1 MKAIDIFDILIV
13 IAETGAGKTT
23 QIPKFLYLTGYTVLG
38 KVGITQPRR
47 VAAINVATR
56 VSFELNKILGNEIGY
71 AIRFEDMTNQNTLV
85 KFMTDGILLKELV
98 GSPLLLKYAIIIL
111 DEAHERT
118 IFTDVLFT
126 LLRELIYYRKNLKL
140 LICSATIN
148 SVKFSKFFTNAP
160 LFQIPGR
167 CFKIQVYHTRDTQF
181 DYLDSVVLTIFQI
194 SLKYAYG
201 DILVFLTGQEDI
213 EIIEEIVK
221 RRLKLHK
228 YFRLNFEILPFYSN
242 LSFDAQKRVFSQN
255 REGFRRIILA
265 TNIAETSVT
274 IVGVIYVVDSGLCK
288 LKIYNPITRYESLI
302 ITPISKSSAWQRSG
316 RAGRVSSGKTFRL
329 YTLSTYKNIL
339 NKTTL
344 PEISRANID
353 NLILILKNLG
363 VHDIINFDLLDK
375 PKVENVYFSLEI
387 LYILGAL
394 NNVGELTKL
403 GKCMSEF
410 PMSVRLSKS
419 LINSASFN
427 CCEEIAIICSVASSE
442 GKLFY
447 FPKDCYNDAVGK
459 HKKFIVNPRSDHLSY
474 LNVFKSWSNTSFSFQ
489 WAICNFIDV

>member
-23 QIPKFLYLTGYTVLG
+23 QIPKFLYLAGYTVLG

-56 VSFELNKILGNEIGY
+56 VSFELNKILGDEIGY
-71 AIRFEDMTNQNTLV
+71 VIRFEDMTNENTLV

-98 GSPLLLKYAIIIL
+98 GSPLLQKYAIIIL

-126 LLRELIYYRKNLKL
+126 LLRELIYYRKSLKL

-148 SVKFSKFFTNAP
+148 SVKFSKFFNNAP

-167 CFKIQVYHTRDTQF
+167 SFKIQVYHTRDTQF

-194 SLKYAYG
+194 SLKYTYG

-221 RRLKLHK
+221 RRLKLLK
-228 YFRLNFEILPFYSN
+228 YFRLKFEILPFYSN
-242 LSFDAQKRVFSQN
+242 LSFDAQKRVFSQK

-274 IVGVIYVVDSGLCK
+274 IVGVTYVVDSGLCK

-316 RAGRVSSGKTFRL
+316 RAGRVSSGKTYRL

-344 PEISRANID
+344 PEISRANIGF
-353 NLILILKNLG
+353 L
-363 VHDIINFDLLDK
+363 V
-375 PKVENVYFSLEI
+375 FS
-387 LYILGAL
+387 
-394 NNVGELTKL
+394 
-403 GKCMSEF
+403 
-410 PMSVRLSKS
+410 R
-419 LINSASFN
+419 
-427 CCEEIAIICSVASSE
+427 
-442 GKLFY
+442 
-447 FPKDCYNDAVGK
+447 
-459 HKKFIVNPRSDHLSY
+459 
-474 LNVFKSWSNTSFSFQ
+474 
-489 WAICNFIDV
+489 